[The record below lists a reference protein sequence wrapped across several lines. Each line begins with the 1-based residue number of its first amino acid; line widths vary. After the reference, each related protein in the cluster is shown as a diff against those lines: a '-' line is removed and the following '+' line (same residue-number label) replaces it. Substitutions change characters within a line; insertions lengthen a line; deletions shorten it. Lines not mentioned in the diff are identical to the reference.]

1 MKTSEHHKEVIRDL
15 IDRDKNHACVV
26 MWSIANE
33 PDCAGEGAYE
43 YFEPL
48 FKLAR
53 ELDPQIRPC
62 TMVSVQTPNAPETDV
77 SRLLSDVICLNRYY
91 GWYISGGELDQAEIM
106 LRNELLGWEKH
117 GKPVMFTE
125 FGADTVMGLH
135 DTTPVMFTEEY
146 QLEYYKIYSKVF
158 DEMNFVV
165 GEQVWNFA
173 DFATSQGIVRV
184 QGNKKGLFT
193 RDRKPKLAAHYY
205 RERWNKIPNFDYKN

>member
-1 MKTSEHHKEVIRDL
+1 
-15 IDRDKNHACVV
+15 
-26 MWSIANE
+26 
-33 PDCAGEGAYE
+33 
-43 YFEPL
+43 
-48 FKLAR
+48 
-53 ELDPQIRPC
+53 
-62 TMVSVQTPNAPETDV
+62 MVSVQTPNAPETDV

-91 GWYISGGELDQAEIM
+91 GWYIAGGELDQSENM

-146 QLEYYKIYSKVF
+146 QLEYYKTYSKVF

-205 RERWNKIPNFDYKN
+205 RERWNKIPDFDYKK